1 MVMMMNNKRLARLG
15 CAALLSGIMII
26 SAACGA
32 SEPVKKADAQQKE
45 EQGDFIE
52 AAGKVTAGEIRNI
65 TLEFPAIVEDVLVEE
80 GEHVKLGQ
88 ELMSLDIHE
97 IKQQITSMENSLKS
111 ERLQLEKLIS
121 SDTNNSMRESSALST
136 AQENLSRANED
147 LQKKQALYE
156 AGAIPRNEF
165 TDAQRRVADAQRAVS
180 DASISSSN
188 DYKLSIEMQNQRI
201 STLESDLNQL
211 RSKLSKSYMQGSMIV
226 SEFQNGMVQ
235 DITPVAGDTAQSSSR
250 LLNLVNMDTLVVEA
264 EVLEDFIKD
273 VKPGAKADILPI
285 SDSGKQYKG
294 TVTKIADMGVEKNG
308 ETVVTVQISIDD
320 ADKQIKPGFNVDVR
334 IVK

>member
-1 MVMMMNNKRLARLG
+1 MVMMMNKKRLARLG
-15 CAALLSGIMII
+15 CVALLSGVMMI
-26 SAACGA
+26 SAACGT
-32 SEPVKKADAQQKE
+32 SEPVKKAEAQQKE
-45 EQGDFIE
+45 VQGDFIE

-80 GEHVKLGQ
+80 GEHVSLGQ
-88 ELMSLDIHE
+88 ELLSLDIHE
-97 IKQQITSMENSLKS
+97 IRQQITSMENNLKM

-121 SDTNNSMRESSALST
+121 SDTNNGMRESSALNS
-136 AQENLSRANED
+136 AQESLRRASDD
-147 LQKKQALYE
+147 LQKKQTLYE
-156 AGAIPRNEF
+156 AGAIPRNDF
-165 TDAQRRVADAQRAVS
+165 IDAQRRVADAQQTVS

-188 DYKLSIEMQNQRI
+188 DYKLSIEIERQKI
-201 STLESDLNQL
+201 ATLEADLNQL

-235 DITPVAGDTAQSSSR
+235 DITPVAGDTVQSSSR
-250 LLNLVNMDTLVVEA
+250 LLNLVNMDTLEVEA

-273 VKPGAKADILPI
+273 VKLGAKADILPL

-294 TVTKIADMGVEKNG
+294 TLTKIADMGVEKNG

-320 ADKQIKPGFNVDVR
+320 ADELIKPGFNVDVR